1 MLAVALAVL
10 ATAASPVQGSVSG
23 PVVAVKGST
32 FTITTSLSPTGKSL
46 VSAGSARISEQA
58 TAPRSALKVGAC
70 VMATGSKNSKGVV
83 AATRVSISAPV
94 NGKCGGGFQRRA
106 GGGGNGGGAP
116 PQGGGRPS
124 GGGSGGNGGGFQ
136 RPANFGFAFGSVA
149 KLSGSTLT
157 VKGVAF
163 GSKKATTTAVTVSSK
178 TTLSELKTV
187 KAQDVALKMCAFV
200 RGTSTDKGKTVKASD
215 VSLTPETNGSC
226 TNGFRGP
233 GR

>member
-1 MLAVALAVL
+1 MLAVALAAL
-10 ATAASPVQGSVSG
+10 AAAASPVQGSVFG

-32 FTITTSLSPTGKSL
+32 FTITTTLSPTGKSL

-83 AATRVSISAPV
+83 AATRISISAPV
-94 NGKCGGGFQRRA
+94 NGKCGGNFVRRA
-106 GGGGNGGGAP
+106 GGGNGGGAP
-116 PQGGGRPS
+116 PQGGGRPR
-124 GGGSGGNGGGFQ
+124 GGGGNGGGFQ

-157 VKGVAF
+157 VNGVAF
-163 GSKKATTTAVTVSSK
+163 GSSKATTTTVTVSSK
-178 TTLSELKTV
+178 TTLAEMKTV

-200 RGTSTDKGKTVKASD
+200 RGASADKGKTVKATD
-215 VSLTPETNGSC
+215 VSLTPETNGKC